1 MTSVASLTGGIIFI
15 LIGIV
20 MIWILFRNHRSKTNS
35 KLLTPGNCLLAALT
49 VVSFIIA
56 IIFLSSSS

>member
-20 MIWILFRNHRSKTNS
+20 MIWILFRNHRSKTNN